1 MLKEGWEG
9 QIRELVPYYSV
20 TELARFQTSILFLQ
34 TIAKKRKICYNWII
48 KYFKYMHQ

>member
-9 QIRELVPYYSV
+9 QIRELVPCYSV
-20 TELARFQTSILFLQ
+20 TELTRFQTSVLFLQ

-48 KYFKYMHQ
+48 KYFKYIY